1 MPELLPIPTLTVLL
15 GGFVL
20 LGVVSGRFTR
30 SERLWLGVLLAGHVV
45 AAWLQILLVYQVYG
59 TGDFISYFNYG
70 SFQADL
76 MRESFGRWAPVSF
89 ELLLLGNPPYPGFTL
104 FPGSA
109 GGSLIALTAFQ
120 LYALGNSLHAVAL
133 VATFFSFFARLSLY
147 RLLRDLVPEE
157 RRIGAFIACMAV
169 PSVVFW
175 TAGIIKEA
183 WAIAGVCHAIVGLA
197 PLVARKRWTTGRIL
211 QAGLGIGLVLL
222 YKPYLLMPLAAG
234 LGAWFAVARL
244 KPRRGRLLAALR
256 PAPVIGGG
264 LLVLIGIFAL
274 GQLVPRFG
282 FSGLGDELARLQEVG
297 SYGGSAV
304 EIGNPVERSLL
315 GQLAFAPQA
324 LLTALFRPFLF
335 EARSALMLVNGV
347 ETALVAALVGRAL
360 IRVRWARVPEW
371 LLRRPWLLFS
381 AIFTL
386 VLALGVGLGTSNLGT
401 LSRYRA
407 PMMPMYA
414 LLLFEL
420 NSLRSRRF
428 GRVRRR
434 ARAAAP
440 PPDTPDD
447 PDAPGDR
454 STPHAPDASDDRD
467 ASDRDAAPA
476 PTDAVPAT

>member
-1 MPELLPIPTLTVLL
+1 MAHRRFDDCGAACHRGHSYRPAPTRMPELLPIPTLTVLL
-15 GGFVL
+15 GGFAVL
-20 LGVVSGRFTR
+20 AAANARYTR
-30 SERLWLGVLLAGHVV
+30 SERLWFGVLFAGHVF

-76 MRESFGRWAPVSF
+76 MRENFTRWAPVSF
-89 ELLLLGNPPYPGFTL
+89 ELLLLGRPPYPGFTL
-104 FPGSA
+104 FPGSS

-120 LYALGNSLHAVAL
+120 LYVLGNSLHAVAL
-133 VATFFSFFARLSLY
+133 IATFFCFFARMSLY
-147 RLLRDLVPEE
+147 RMLRDLVPEE

-197 PLVARKRWTTGRIL
+197 PIVSKKPWRIGRVL
-211 QAGLGIGLVLL
+211 QAMLGLGLVLL
-222 YKPYLLMPLAAG
+222 YKPYLLMPLGAA
-234 LGAWFAVARL
+234 LGAWFAIARL
-244 KPRRGRLLAALR
+244 KPRRGQLLAALR

-264 LLVLIGIFAL
+264 VLVLITILAL
-274 GQLVPRFG
+274 EQLVPRFG
-282 FSGLGDELARLQEVG
+282 FTSLGDELARLQEVG

-335 EARSALMLVNGV
+335 EARSVLMLVNGL
-347 ETALVAALVGRAL
+347 ETALIAALVGRAL

-371 LLRRPWLLFS
+371 MLRRPWLLFS

-407 PMMPMYA
+407 PMMPMYV
-414 LLLFEL
+414 LLLCEL

-428 GRVRRR
+428 GRTPRRGGGES
-434 ARAAAP
+434 P
-440 PPDTPDD
+440 E
-447 PDAPGDR
+447 
-454 STPHAPDASDDRD
+454 
-467 ASDRDAAPA
+467 PA
-476 PTDAVPAT
+476 PNSG